1 LAAGGCCGCCCWLLA
16 AAAAEML
23 LLVGN
28 WRLDWEQ
35 KQGARERKRREKL
48 MGLGRDGDISIEP
61 H

>member
-1 LAAGGCCGCCCWLLA
+1 
-16 AAAAEML
+16 ML